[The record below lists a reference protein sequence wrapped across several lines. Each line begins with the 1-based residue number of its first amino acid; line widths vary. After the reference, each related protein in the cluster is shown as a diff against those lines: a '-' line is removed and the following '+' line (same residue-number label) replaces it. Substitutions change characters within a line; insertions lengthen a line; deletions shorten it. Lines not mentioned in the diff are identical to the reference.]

1 MEDLTQL
8 TQTRLKQALRDIEA
22 LKRELEGLKGQV
34 DNLQDQLRIEREWR
48 EELQNQAENFLEGE

>member
-1 MEDLTQL
+1 MEDFTQL
-8 TQTRLKQALRDIEA
+8 TQTRLKQALRDIDA

-48 EELQNQAENFLEGE
+48 EELQKRAENFLEGE